1 MDNKIKTI
9 VDRYDRHSDRLM
21 DILHEVQDLKGHISG
36 EDIDD
41 ISKFLGIAG
50 GDVRMTISFY
60 HFFRTDKSAKYNIY
74 LNNSIVSKMY
84 GCDKIAGA
92 FEKATKTHFNSISE
106 DGMFGLYYT
115 SDIGMGDQEP
125 AAIINNVVFPKI
137 TTYRVREIIAEFI
150 NGKSVTDLINSYGE
164 GHNQDNLIHSMTTN
178 NLLRRG
184 RVIFSS
190 HKEGLAL
197 EKVVQMTPD
206 EVIEEVKESNLRG
219 RGGAGF
225 PTGLKWMYCRKVDSN
240 EKYVMCNADEG
251 EPGTFK
257 DRVILTEV
265 PQLLFEGMAIA
276 GYAIGASQGILYLRY
291 EYKYLVKYL
300 ESELHKA
307 RKKGILGKNIKGK
320 KDFNFDI
327 RIQLGA
333 GAYVCG
339 EETALIESCEGK
351 RGEPRNR
358 PPFPIERGFLNKPT
372 IINNV
377 ESLCT
382 IPKIIEKGAKWY
394 SSMGTQQSAGT
405 KVLSISGDVLYP
417 GVFEVEWG
425 MTIKEV
431 LEMAGGYDAKAV
443 LVGGPSGK
451 LIGKHQFSWNLG
463 YENMSTGGAI
473 IVFNKTRDIL
483 DIVENFMEFFIDE
496 SCGSCAPCRYLT
508 VILKN
513 KLKKIKD
520 GFGVDSDL
528 QELEHWANQMKKAN
542 RCGLGQSAANPILSS
557 LENFREEYEKLINKD
572 KKFSTGFDL
581 DKAIQ
586 AGAKAVS
593 RFPVA

>member
-1 MDNKIKTI
+1 
-9 VDRYDRHSDRLM
+9 
-21 DILHEVQDLKGHISG
+21 
-36 EDIDD
+36 
-41 ISKFLGIAG
+41 
-50 GDVRMTISFY
+50 
-60 HFFRTDKSAKYNIY
+60 
-74 LNNSIVSKMY
+74 
-84 GCDKIAGA
+84 
-92 FEKATKTHFNSISE
+92 
-106 DGMFGLYYT
+106 
-115 SDIGMGDQEP
+115 
-125 AAIINNVVFPKI
+125 
-137 TTYRVREIIAEFI
+137 
-150 NGKSVTDLINSYGE
+150 
-164 GHNQDNLIHSMTTN
+164 
-178 NLLRRG
+178 
-184 RVIFSS
+184 
-190 HKEGLAL
+190 
-197 EKVVQMTPD
+197 
-206 EVIEEVKESNLRG
+206 
-219 RGGAGF
+219 
-225 PTGLKWMYCRKVDSN
+225 
-240 EKYVMCNADEG
+240 
-251 EPGTFK
+251 
-257 DRVILTEV
+257 
-265 PQLLFEGMAIA
+265 MAIA
-276 GYAIGASQGILYLRY
+276 GYAIGASQGIIYLRH

-300 ESELHKA
+300 DYELQSA

-320 KDFNFDI
+320 KDFSFDI

-339 EETALIESCEGK
+339 EETALLESCEGK

-358 PPFPIERGFLNKPT
+358 PPFPIERGFLDKPT

-394 SSMGTQQSAGT
+394 RAMGTQQSSGT

-425 MTIKEV
+425 MTIKEI

-443 LVGGPSGK
+443 QVGGPSGK
-451 LIGKHQFSWNLG
+451 LIGRHQFSRAIA
-463 YENMSTGGAI
+463 YEDMSTGGAI
-473 IVFNKTRDIL
+473 IVFNKSRDIL
-483 DIVENFMEFFIDE
+483 DIVENFMDFFIEE

-520 GFGVDSDL
+520 GLGIESDIT
-528 QELEHWANQMKKAN
+528 ELEHWSNQMRKAN